1 MGCPCE
7 QCIRHSNTLGF
18 RAGSASEAEIRKAY
32 RRAAKAWHPDRFAR
46 DAVKRQEAEER
57 FKQIQEAFREL
68 IEHNPHGWAAPVETI
83 ASAPSPIRK
92 APRILF
98 DGSYGCYSMP
108 DVPPVAERIIERT
121 LGRLDSALAIL
132 DLSGKDLSGQRNF
145 SEFMLLTTHGV
156 MLRSELHIVSL
167 VSYADVREVRIIDR
181 NLQPRSGWWQKL
193 VAKMTNAGPKYA
205 LEIVKNDGTVFCS
218 LDKQMND
225 GVKTV
230 VYRFLLQQKEYIR
243 TS

>member
-7 QCIRHSNTLGF
+7 RCIRHSKTLGF
-18 RAGSASEAEIRKAY
+18 RAGSASQAEIRKAY
-32 RRAAKAWHPDRFAR
+32 RRAAKAWHPDRFAN

-83 ASAPSPIRK
+83 ATAPEPMRA

-108 DVPPVAERIIERT
+108 DVPPIAEQIIARN
-121 LGRLDSALAIL
+121 LGQFDSALAII
-132 DLSGKDLSGQRNF
+132 DLSGMGNF
-145 SEFMLLTTHGV
+145 SEFLLLATHGV
-156 MLRSELHIVSL
+156 MMRDRLHIVSL

-181 NLQPRSGWWQKL
+181 NLRPESGWWSRL
-193 VAKMTNAGPKYA
+193 AAKITNTGPRYA
-205 LEIVKNDGTVFCS
+205 LEIVKKDGTVFCS
-218 LDKQMND
+218 LSKEMND

-230 VYRFLLQQKEYIR
+230 VYRFLQQQKQYMQAG
-243 TS
+243 